1 MSGLSQDQISAFWN
15 DGCIVIPNELSQE
28 IVSNLVSQS
37 KDLLEEFDLRNH
49 PKTRFL
55 TGTNGSEHVGDDY
68 FLNSSD
74 KVHFFFEDKA
84 FDNEGNLVKP
94 KTKAVNKIG
103 HALHTLNPTFYNVS
117 LNERNVSIVK
127 DLGYKDPRIL
137 QSMLICK
144 QPEIGGEVP
153 THQDATFLYTD
164 PQSAVG
170 FWYALEDCTLENGA
184 LEFVPGSHKTS
195 QVYQRFVR
203 TNPGTGFER
212 IPGTTQYKEPESS
225 AFKLLECKAG
235 SLVLIHNSVLH
246 RSSPN
251 LSPKSRYAYAFHVI
265 DGTSNYDEKNW
276 LQVPPTGGTN
286 FAKLAI

>member
-1 MSGLSQDQISAFWN
+1 MSGLSQDQIDTFRN
-15 DGCIVIPNELSQE
+15 EGCIVIPNELSSEQL
-28 IVSNLVSQS
+28 SSLMAKS
-37 KDLLEEFDLRNH
+37 KMLLDEFDLRNH
-49 PKTRFL
+49 PRTRFL
-55 TGTNGSEHVGDDY
+55 TGANGTEHVGSDY

-74 KVHFFFEDKA
+74 KVHFFFEEKA
-84 FDNEGNLVKP
+84 FDENGELTKP
-94 KTKAVNKIG
+94 KAQTINKIG
-103 HALHTLNPTFYNVS
+103 HALHTLDPVFHNVS
-117 LNERNVSIVK
+117 LSKRNVAIVR

-153 THQDATFLYTD
+153 THQDATFLYTE

-170 FWYALEDCTLENGA
+170 FWYALEDCVLENGA

-203 TNPGTGFER
+203 TNPGTGFEAV
-212 IPGTTQYKEPESS
+212 PGTTKYDEPDPS
-225 AFKLLECKAG
+225 AFKPLECKAG

-251 LSPKSRYAYAFHVI
+251 LSQKSRFAYAFHVI
-265 DGTSNYDEKNW
+265 DSTSKYDHKNW
-276 LQVPPTGGTN
+276 LQIPATGGTN
-286 FAKLAI
+286 FTRLVV